1 MNKFTKKTIRNLV
14 REMYDDVKPGYSR
27 MGMFDRPGPI
37 FPDLKTVVPE
47 LPISA
52 MSQTAAQLSTELP
65 NIDDAEAQPVGPDL
79 KLFMSALA
87 DRVPDEDAAKFYRKV
102 RRYIEKHYGV
112 DNDERVGKIEEVLS
126 MDKQL
131 IERIVRKVNKKIAM
145 NEGRQPL
152 RENLE
157 TKKRLLQFFNNILS
171 NSEQF
176 EDEEIEDLK
185 KYLGTKYTDKDYDFD
200 ELGGYVG
207 VFDIKGNEVA
217 SVTPQMAAD
226 YLDRLEQ
233 TPTTRTP
240 ASLNTSI
247 ASPEDSGTLAQPGMG
262 VPSYFLRATSK
273 ADDPGIE
280 SVYYIRDEDLAQA
293 DDYARKSIYAAK
305 KNLLRDIK
313 NIIKPRVLNFL
324 GLART
329 VQRGSG
335 ESAAQVKEDPN
346 YDLTF
351 DYYPNGWEVM
361 VKAANDPEG
370 SYLVA
375 SSRDQSWTIVKAVIA
390 GQQQQP
396 PFGEEVVELFRMRN
410 VIGSGSKMTRA
421 KAYEYQRMTG
431 QKAGEEY
438 RSSYE
443 ELSPVARQEFPGTY
457 SADKEIT
464 SAVKEF
470 IERNLL
476 RAFLL
481 SLTHNRGIKAA
492 SKAARRPAI
501 DKIAD
506 KLQGSYAV
514 SKNGEPIESP
524 INDDAVM
531 NLFVKHYTNRDPLHL
546 TAHTE
551 KIFKQFNDAWKNA
564 FRGSGIPR
572 IIFDN
577 RLKNSIG
584 AVMTSLLVSK
594 LDGAGGWRQQFD
606 VPNIDELFESNP
618 KAFYTQAAAT
628 EGMGKEEWAK
638 LPEAEKNSIA
648 KDFYDKVKNLC
659 EDALNDFVKGLSEV
673 PEPSEDDAASWIMDA
688 MKDNAFQADME
699 QAGITMSLKQK
710 SKKGKT
716 KANEGFE
723 FFDKFM
729 ERITES
735 KSVCIDTESIKNAI
749 DHNQRLRRRAA
760 AEQEHHLHTV
770 KVER

>member
-1 MNKFTKKTIRNLV
+1 MNDLTKKAIRNLIK
-14 REMYDDVKPGYSR
+14 EMYDDVKPGYSR
-27 MGMFDRPGPI
+27 MGTFDRPGPI
-37 FPDLKTVVPE
+37 FPDLRTVMPE

-52 MSQTAAQLSTELP
+52 VPQTAAQLSSELP
-65 NIDDAEAQPVGPDL
+65 NIDDEEAQPVGPDL

-87 DRVPDEDAAKFYRKV
+87 DRVPDEEAAKFYRKV
-102 RRYIEKHYGV
+102 RRYIEKHYGIE
-112 DNDERVGKIEEVLS
+112 NDERVGKIEETLG

-131 IERIVRKVNKKIAM
+131 VERIVRMVGERISVNESAK
-145 NEGRQPL
+145 NL
-152 RENLE
+152 RENVE

-171 NSEQF
+171 DSEQF

-185 KYLGTKYTDKDYDFD
+185 KYLLAKYTDRDYEFD
-200 ELGGYVG
+200 ELDGSVG
-207 VFDIKGNEVA
+207 VFDLDGKEVA
-217 SVTPQMAAD
+217 SVTPETAAD
-226 YLDRLEQ
+226 YLDSLEQ
-233 TPTTRTP
+233 AQATKAP
-240 ASLNTSI
+240 ARQSLPAAPSEE
-247 ASPEDSGTLAQPGMG
+247 PEALVQPGLG
-262 VPSYFLRATSK
+262 LPGYALRATSK
-273 ADDPGIE
+273 ADDPNIE
-280 SVYYIRDEDLAQA
+280 IAYYIRDEDLARA
-293 DDYARKSIYAAK
+293 DDYTRRDIYAAK
-305 KNLLRDIK
+305 KMLLQDIK
-313 NIIKPRVLNFL
+313 NVIKPRVLNFL

-329 VQRGSG
+329 LQRGSG

-351 DYYPNGWEVM
+351 DYYPNGWEVT
-361 VKAANDPEG
+361 VSAANDPEG
-370 SYLVA
+370 SYLVV
-375 SSRDQSWTIVKAVIA
+375 SSRDQPWTIVKAVIA
-390 GQQQQP
+390 GQRQQP
-396 PFGEEVVELFRMRN
+396 PYGDEVVELFRMRN

-457 SADKEIT
+457 SADKDIT
-464 SAVKEF
+464 TAVKEF
-470 IERNLL
+470 IERNLF

-506 KLQGSYAV
+506 KLQSSYAV
-514 SKNGEPIESP
+514 SKNGEPVESP
-524 INDDAVM
+524 IDDDAVM
-531 NLFVKHYTNRDPLHL
+531 NLFVKHYANRDPLHL

-564 FRGSGIPR
+564 FRGSDVPR

-584 AVMTSLLVSK
+584 TVMTSLLVSK

-606 VPNIDELFESNP
+606 VPNIDELFDSNP

-628 EGMGKEEWAK
+628 EGIGKEEWAK

-659 EDALNDFVKGLSEV
+659 EDALNDFAKGLSEV
-673 PEPSEDDAASWIMDA
+673 PEPSEEDAANWIMDA

-699 QAGITMSLKQK
+699 QAGITMSPKPK
-710 SKKGKT
+710 SKKGKA
-716 KANEGFE
+716 KANEGFQ

-735 KSVCIDTESIKNAI
+735 KGAHIDAEAMKNAI

-760 AEQEHHLHTV
+760 AEREHHLHTV